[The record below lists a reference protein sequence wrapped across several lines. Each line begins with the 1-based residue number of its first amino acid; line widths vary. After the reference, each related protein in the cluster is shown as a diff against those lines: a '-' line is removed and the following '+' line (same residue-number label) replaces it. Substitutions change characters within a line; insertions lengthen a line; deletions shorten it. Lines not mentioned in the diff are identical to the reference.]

1 MYGGHWRSVPPY
13 KKPSSRKCEHPS
25 TSSRVVTA
33 DSSSSSVTTVVF
45 AIPTG
50 QHQFMANIWRRLPMS
65 GSLADAE
72 IRRPQELSK
81 IDIGEELRAKRY
93 HIC

>member
-1 MYGGHWRSVPPY
+1 
-13 KKPSSRKCEHPS
+13 
-25 TSSRVVTA
+25 
-33 DSSSSSVTTVVF
+33 
-45 AIPTG
+45 
-50 QHQFMANIWRRLPMS
+50 MS